1 MTGGLDP
8 TETTDKR
15 ITVLVLHDAER
26 RRIDCMSYEE
36 AISVVKAE
44 QSADN
49 VVKIETREGEIVFTS
64 GEMDIEDWETEWR
77 REKRRLSMDV
87 EVYDCP
93 HESVGCVA
101 DDLCV
106 QCKMD
111 KIQGGFV

>member
-1 MTGGLDP
+1 MTWGLEP

-15 ITVLVLHDAER
+15 ITVLVLRDTER
-26 RRIDCMSYEE
+26 RRIDCGSYED
-36 AISVVKAE
+36 AIGVVKAE
-44 QSADN
+44 QSPDN

-64 GEMDIEDWETEWR
+64 GEMDIEDWEQEWR
-77 REKRRLSMDV
+77 REKRRMSVDI

-101 DDLCV
+101 EDLCV
-106 QCKMD
+106 QCKID